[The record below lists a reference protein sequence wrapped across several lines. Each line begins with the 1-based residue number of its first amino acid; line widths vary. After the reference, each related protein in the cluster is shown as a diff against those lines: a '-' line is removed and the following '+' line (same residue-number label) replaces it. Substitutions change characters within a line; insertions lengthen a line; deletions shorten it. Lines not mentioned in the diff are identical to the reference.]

1 MRMPR
6 ACQSSRTQV
15 FALVFSL
22 VLFCPVSSAQ
32 AQWQASMP
40 GARLIGSGN
49 FTWFGFTVYT
59 ARLWSPA
66 QRVDFSQ
73 PFVLELTYRRDI
85 SRDTLVQASLDEM
98 RRVADVD
105 AQTLAGWED
114 DLRLAFPN
122 VKAGQ
127 RIAGEYRPGQGGRFY
142 LDGQLRQE
150 IADPEF
156 AKAFFAIWL
165 DSDTRSPEL
174 RRDLLGLNTENSP

>member
-1 MRMPR
+1 MTL
-6 ACQSSRTQV
+6 SRWRL
-15 FALVFSL
+15 FNWGHALLLALGMLLL
-22 VLFCPVSSAQ
+22 VPASFAQ
-32 AQWQASMP
+32 AQWHSSLP
-40 GARLIGSGN
+40 GARLVGSGD

-66 QRVDFSQ
+66 QQVDLNQ

-85 SRDTLVQASLDEM
+85 SRDTLVKASLEEM
-98 RRVADVD
+98 QRVADVD
-105 AQTLAGWED
+105 PATLAGWAD
-114 DLRLAFPN
+114 DLRLAFTD
-122 VKAGQ
+122 VVAGQ

-156 AKAFFAIWL
+156 ARAFFAIWL

-174 RRDLLGLNTENSP
+174 RRALLGLNTETSR

>member
-1 MRMPR
+1 MTGYIHWLRR
-6 ACQSSRTQV
+6 AA
-15 FALVFSL
+15 FLAALVLSL
-22 VLFCPVSSAQ
+22 NVPALPAQ
-32 AQWQASMP
+32 GQWRSQLP
-40 GARLIGSGN
+40 DARLVGAGE

-66 QRVDFSQ
+66 PQVDFNQ

-85 SRDTLVQASLDEM
+85 SRDTLVKASLDEM

-105 AQTLAGWED
+105 PATLAGWED
-114 DLRLAFPN
+114 DLRLAFPD

-165 DSDTRSPEL
+165 DTDTRSPEL
-174 RRDLLGLNTENSP
+174 RRALLGLNTERSR